1 MCPGVRLGV
10 HIFHHQ
16 VSNVIVIRVFSI
28 QLMLTNE
35 HLGVF
40 WKFLEIFVD
49 FSLLPIAR
57 VRGIYSVLKF
67 GLLVS
72 FPSTKYALIVNA
84 LFWVVSLQET

>member
-1 MCPGVRLGV
+1 
-10 HIFHHQ
+10 
-16 VSNVIVIRVFSI
+16 
-28 QLMLTNE
+28 MLPN
-35 HLGVF
+35 
-40 WKFLEIFVD
+40 WKLAGENGSFFVD

-84 LFWVVSLQET
+84 LFWVVSLHETYYLGPF